1 MSDGRLRESRLS
13 PLLADSADLAVSILA
28 AEFCEMVDVANVCDV
43 FVEFDTLSEVLD
55 VELSFLGNDFI
66 SKFFTGIGVPPP
78 IGPGIE
84 ADLLTSPVAF
94 VLEGV
99 R

>member
-1 MSDGRLRESRLS
+1 
-13 PLLADSADLAVSILA
+13 LLADSAGLTVSILTV
-28 AEFCEMVDVANVCDV
+28 EFCEIDDVICDV
-43 FVEFDTLSEVLD
+43 FVELTILSNVLA
-55 VELSFLGNDFI
+55 VKLSFLGFM

-84 ADLLTSPVAF
+84 ADLLTSPMEF
-94 VLEGV
+94 VLDV